1 MGRAEDATL
10 LHCMG
15 IKIDHPDIFPSID
28 SRLSR
33 ILYTGP
39 AAALHPS
46 SKLHSQYLF
55 HSACLLKAWR
65 GMWPQWDGEEVTH
78 RGYLCVQQ
86 GLGNF
91 SFKFLSFSLPDIV
104 CEVTLAVLLGFWSS
118 TETTSDKI
126 EVMWRLKLKCVR
138 SASWGENPLTQIYP
152 SGKPAVFGRL

>member
-104 CEVTLAVLLGFWSS
+104 CEVTLAVLLGFWSINYTSLRKKKKRNTVS
-118 TETTSDKI
+118 TCYLQ
-126 EVMWRLKLKCVR
+126 RLPQLLCKNRHRVGPKR
-138 SASWGENPLTQIYP
+138 YPLHTYQ
-152 SGKPAVFGRL
+152 